1 MARSRGAVE
10 AIPHM
15 RMLTS
20 HPEARRAFSFL
31 VVGGVCAVFNL
42 AVLSALTLLAGWTYL
57 FAVLVA
63 TEASVMLGFILN
75 DRITFR
81 ALAEHA
87 GGWLQ
92 RCVRFHLAA
101 AAGQALT
108 ILLGFA
114 LLHSFASAPI
124 HPASMKPILAQA
136 LSLVVVTI
144 FNFVAQRFLTY
155 ASRASHAPRASLASR
170 ASRSAPVAATTAN
183 SQTTPA
189 GPSLPRTPAS
199 SSGADP
205 ARPIAG
211 PVSMYDWARRR
222 SLGDD

>member
-1 MARSRGAVE
+1 MARSRGVVG
-10 AIPHM
+10 AIPRL

-20 HPEARRAFSFL
+20 HPEALRAFSFL
-31 VVGGVCAVFNL
+31 VVGGICAVFNL

-63 TEASVMLGFILN
+63 TEASVMLGFVLN
-75 DRITFR
+75 DRFTFR

-87 GGWLQ
+87 GEWLQ

-114 LLHSFASAPI
+114 LLHTFARAPI
-124 HPASMKPILAQA
+124 HPTSIKPILAQA
-136 LSLVVVTI
+136 ISLVIVTI

-155 ASRASHAPRASLASR
+155 ASR
-170 ASRSAPVAATTAN
+170 SAPVAATTAY

-189 GPSLPRTPAS
+189 GRSLPHTQTS
-199 SSGADP
+199 SSGANP
-205 ARPIAG
+205 ARPVAG
-211 PVSMYDWARRR
+211 PVSMYDWARLR

>member
-1 MARSRGAVE
+1 MARSGGSVGAI
-10 AIPHM
+10 A
-15 RMLTS
+15 RLRTLAS
-20 HPEARRAFSFL
+20 HPEGRRAFFFL

-57 FAVLVA
+57 YAVLVA

-114 LLHSFASAPI
+114 LLHAFAGAPI
-124 HPASMKPILAQA
+124 YPASIKPILAQA
-136 LSLVVVTI
+136 ISLVVVTV

-155 ASRASHAPRASLASR
+155 ASRGAPAGATNAYLQ
-170 ASRSAPVAATTAN
+170 SAPARR
-183 SQTTPA
+183 SLSPSPA
-189 GPSLPRTPAS
+189 PS
-199 SSGADP
+199 SSAEP
-205 ARPIAG
+205 SRPIAG
-211 PVSMYDWARRR
+211 PVSMYDWARLR